1 VSAPPSRVRGDVETP
16 ESLRTPGDH
25 MVDAPI
31 MCSITRFGLR
41 NARSLLAS
49 YLDFRRV
56 VGSVQASPPTGLLR
70 SAFLVENP
78 TTWYSFSIWSGYPD
92 FSAQV
97 PTHVDAARRVFG
109 RLAMEPERGPE
120 LWSTK
125 WRLVSVTN
133 NLNWDDFDLRQL
145 ILDGA
150 GAKRRAGL

>member
-1 VSAPPSRVRGDVETP
+1 MQSIQ
-16 ESLRTPGDH
+16 SLKEPGDH
-25 MVDAPI
+25 AVDVPI
-31 MCSITRFGLR
+31 TCSITRFGLR
-41 NARSLLAS
+41 NARSLPAS
-49 YLDFRRV
+49 YLDYRRV
-56 VGSVQASPPTGLLR
+56 LRVEQESPAAGLLR

-109 RLAMEPERGPE
+109 RLAMEPGRGPE

-133 NLNWDDFDLRQL
+133 NLNWGDFDLRQL

-150 GAKRRAGL
+150 GEKAHAGF